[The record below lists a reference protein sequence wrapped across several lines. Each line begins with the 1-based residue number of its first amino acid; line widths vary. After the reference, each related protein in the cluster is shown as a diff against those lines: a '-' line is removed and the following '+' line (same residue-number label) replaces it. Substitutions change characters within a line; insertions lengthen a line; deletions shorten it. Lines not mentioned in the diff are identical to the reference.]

1 MNINQIDLNLFVV
14 LDAIYT
20 EASLTRAAQRLH
32 LSQPAVSHAL
42 GRLRRLLD
50 DPLFIRQGGAMMPT
64 PLARN
69 LIPPVREALATL
81 AGSID
86 LNQPFEPAVSQRQ
99 LTLGLRD
106 VFEAMILPPLQTVLS
121 TDAPHMQ
128 MISVRTSRSDIEA
141 ELIQGKLDLALDV
154 AMPVGS
160 DIRQQSLVRERM
172 VVVARRAHPAIKQ
185 RLDLHTY
192 LAAQHILVSSRR
204 QGGGEGCYEHAGV
217 QGGVQGQ
224 DRQRCHIPGIKEGR
238 REHRAQRGR
247 RCA

>member
-106 VFEAMILPPLQTVLS
+106 VFEAMILPSP
-121 TDAPHMQ
+121 
-128 MISVRTSRSDIEA
+128 
-141 ELIQGKLDLALDV
+141 
-154 AMPVGS
+154 
-160 DIRQQSLVRERM
+160 
-172 VVVARRAHPAIKQ
+172 RR
-185 RLDLHTY
+185 
-192 LAAQHILVSSRR
+192 SRR
-204 QGGGEGCYEHAGV
+204 RKWLPTGIPDRPDAGESS
-217 QGGVQGQ
+217 
-224 DRQRCHIPGIKEGR
+224 PGR
-238 REHRAQRGR
+238 RD
-247 RCA
+247 